1 MNEIQEIEPLS
12 SLMPDP
18 RDLNAH
24 VDGPVLPE
32 DAVFTDEPWP
42 PNYAAL
48 EERRE
53 RALNNLRTKTGQ
65 KKTAMLQEAYAHYRS
80 NPIAFIQDWLRT
92 YDPRSIEKPYMPF
105 ILFRRQRDYIYWLL
119 ERLQSQDSGLA
130 EKSRDMGISY
140 LSCGFAVWAW
150 RFIPGVK
157 IGFGS
162 NKEVKV
168 DRLGDMDSLFE
179 KLRTMILDLPEEFL
193 PVGYKH
199 REHSHFMKLIN
210 PETGGSITGEAGV
223 NIGRGGRTTMYFVD
237 ESAHLER
244 PDLIDAA
251 LSNNT
256 NIRID
261 ISSVNGMGNPFYRR
275 RHNGS
280 TSVFIFDWKQ
290 DPRKTQKWY
299 DKQVADHEP
308 HIVAQEVDRDY
319 TASVE
324 GICIP
329 GKWVLAS
336 MELGRLLNVP
346 ASNVGKAGLDVGAGG
361 SGKSVF
367 IARFGPVV
375 RPPVSWGDPNTT
387 VTAIKSVE
395 LAKAAGVEAVY
406 YDTVGVGKGVA
417 STLALDPTVDAEGAD
432 AQQGGS
438 YQRRQQQAAGRRI
451 KVPTYGINTGQEPT
465 HAIWPDGKRS
475 REKFANLKAELWWLM
490 RDRFQK
496 TYEVVQFIKKKDDGH
511 MHPVDELIVLPPDA
525 HNLASQL
532 SQVKVLPT
540 QGGKVIM
547 ESKKQLESRGIKSP
561 DEAEALSL
569 TMYDQPVATRRKFG
583 V

>member
-1 MNEIQEIEPLS
+1 VAEPLEP
-12 SLMPDP
+12 LQYEDP
-18 RDLNAH
+18 FAPTVN
-24 VDGPVLPE
+24 VDGPVTSE
-32 DAVFTDEPWP
+32 DAAFTNEPWP
-42 PNYAAL
+42 PDYDAY
-48 EERRE
+48 EERRQI
-53 RALNNLRTKTGQ
+53 ALSNLRSKRGD
-65 KKTAMLQEAYAHYRS
+65 ARVSMLQEAYAYYRG
-80 NPIAFIQDWLRT
+80 NPIAFIEDWLRT
-92 YDPRSIEKPYMPF
+92 YDPRKIDRPFMPF
-105 ILFRRQRDYIYWLL
+105 IMFQRQKDYIYWLL
-119 ERLQSQDSGLA
+119 ERLQNGENGLA
-130 EKSRDMGISY
+130 EKCRDAGVSY

-179 KLRTMILDLPEEFL
+179 KLRTMILDLPSEFL

-199 REHSHFMKLIN
+199 KDHSHFMKLIN
-210 PETGGSITGEAGV
+210 PETGASITGEAGV

-244 PDLIDAA
+244 PDLIDAS
-251 LSNNT
+251 LSANT

-261 ISSVNGMGNPFYRR
+261 VSSVNGMGNPFYRR

-280 TSVFIFDWKQ
+280 VPVFIFDWRQ
-290 DPRKTQKWY
+290 DPRKSQEWY
-299 DKQVADHEP
+299 DKQCGDYEP
-308 HIVAQEVDRDY
+308 HIIAQEIDRDY

-329 GKWVLAS
+329 GKWVMAAQ
-336 MELGRLLNVP
+336 EIARLIDIP
-346 ASNVGKAGLDVGAGG
+346 ASAVGRGGLDVGAGG
-361 SGKSVF
+361 TGKSSFV
-367 IARFGPVV
+367 ARFGPIVHD
-375 RPPVSWGDPNTT
+375 PISWGDPNTT

-417 STLALDPTVDAEGAD
+417 STLALDPTVDSEGAD
-432 AQQGGS
+432 AATGTA
-438 YQRRQQQAAGRRI
+438 QRRAAQQAGRKLKI
-451 KVPTYGINTGQEPT
+451 PTYAVNTGQEPT

-475 REKFANLKAELWWLM
+475 REKFANLKAELWWIM

-511 MHPVDELIVLPPDA
+511 MHPLDELIVLPPRSF
-525 HNLASQL
+525 NLASQL
-532 SQVKVLPT
+532 SQVKVMQT
-540 QGGKVIM
+540 QGGKLIM
-547 ESKKQLESRGIKSP
+547 ESKKQLDSRGIKSP

-569 TMYDQPVATRRKFG
+569 TFFEQPVATRSKFG